1 MLVLLGA
8 VFGPTFKRKSN
19 SFWRSRLT
27 SCWRV
32 ATQLP
37 RAVLSPFQ
45 GGSCVLRFK
54 GHALHFGGHDWP
66 VSQELQSNC
75 LLPSWALSRR
85 IYILLYI
92 LYFRFYSLFYLYSGV
107 LYSTLPYSP
116 QYSSLDST
124 PYSTLLYSAPLL
136 YSTLLSPLE
145 SRLLSYFSTSGLQDQ
160 PTGLKTSWQLHM
172 FNFRNSEFLY
182 KYSFHKNWSCLT
194 WFKL

>member
-107 LYSTLPYSP
+107 LC
-116 QYSSLDST
+116 
-124 PYSTLLYSAPLL
+124 SALL
-136 YSTLLSPLE
+136 YSTLFSSIFF
-145 SRLLSYFSTSGLQDQ
+145 SRFYSIFHSTLLCSSTLLDSTQ
-160 PTGLKTSWQLHM
+160 PTGIKTFELLLY
-172 FNFRNSEFLY
+172 FRTSG
-182 KYSFHKNWSCLT
+182 SANWT
-194 WFKL
+194 